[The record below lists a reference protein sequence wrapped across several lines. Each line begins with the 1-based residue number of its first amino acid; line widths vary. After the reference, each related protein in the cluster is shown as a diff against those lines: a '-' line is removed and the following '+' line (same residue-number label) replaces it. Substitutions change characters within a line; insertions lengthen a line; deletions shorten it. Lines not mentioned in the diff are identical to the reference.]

1 VITLVC
7 KRLLGGSV
15 TLNLHLLRIYVAVL
29 EQGSFTRAAEVL
41 TMSQSAVSRAVQ
53 ELERQ
58 LGTVLLERRSRGVAP
73 TVAGTI
79 LGDHARRIFM
89 GIL

>member
-58 LGTVLLERRSRGVAP
+58 LGTVLLERRSRG
-73 TVAGTI
+73 
-79 LGDHARRIFM
+79 
-89 GIL
+89 